1 MEGESSTRT
10 DPPTAYLNKLAI
22 RGIRSFDDKG
32 TAVIEFFSPVTVIVG
47 HNGSGKT
54 TIIECLKYVTTGDQ
68 PPNTRGGAFIHDP
81 KMANEKEV
89 KAQVKLRFFAANR
102 TRMLA
107 IRNLSVTMKKNGALT
122 MKTLESILAVSEG
135 NNEHIGKRGVI
146 STKCAEMD
154 AEMPRLLGVS
164 KAVLENVIFCHQEDS
179 YWPLSEPSTLK
190 KKFDDIFEA
199 TKYTKALDNIKALRK
214 ERMAD
219 LKAESERL
227 ESLAREKAHAD
238 KLKARI
244 NEMNTL
250 IASLTAEYDEVRAAY
265 EQQVRANQRLNDT
278 GSKFREIYVK
288 VDQLNQRKEQYKEEL
303 SLARENLQE
312 IPGTDDELN
321 ERLRTHDANVI
332 KQRQRRTVEEGRL
345 LDIEEDI
352 AEARAQHVKL
362 VNLQGQL
369 LADEKAQ
376 EQRITERGELI
387 RDLASRFHI
396 RGYENPP
403 FDREQVVQFISTLS
417 EAKRRQNTETDR
429 LQAESRAQNEEYN
442 LKSRQLHTE
451 LEGHRQERRNLRD
464 RVSALQTKISDAER
478 DVDAARLLTSRLA
491 ELNADIEEKRRRLDK
506 AREDLRVA
514 NFEEKIAEKN
524 AKSRNLDLQRDELNA
539 ELRTLSLQADSRA
552 KLDLHRAQVRA
563 KESEIKTTLE
573 VCNPKFRK
581 LVGVDARA
589 ETMEQELDRA
599 ALEKEREQAELEART
614 STASKSLQAAQT
626 SLASLKAQA
635 KAKQDEIKSLDRQ
648 LQDGLKE
655 AECDG
660 TVDDAID
667 TASKEI
673 GVRNEELGKSAGSH
687 DVYRR
692 LLQAGK
698 SSKCCPLCVRKMNTG
713 ELEKF
718 EKTVTEAMQKSTPE
732 AIKSLQQE
740 LQDWEAE
747 LRRLQELAVLAASK
761 YKLEKDELP
770 ALKREIS
777 EKEAEIPNLTT
788 EADEASA
795 QLSEVTKDLKEIA
808 ALQQHA
814 ASVSK
819 TQKEIARLK
828 QEIAALESDLLAT
841 GSTKTA
847 DGVQEELDRISAE
860 IRSNERE
867 KQNLLADRDRQNA
880 ALRSLE
886 TELHR
891 LELEES
897 ECRNQLRDKDELE
910 RRIAEMKS
918 EIAAATVRLKELD
931 GKIADAQAPI
941 EKLEQEHKELERELN
956 TKIAQ
961 AQKLSQ
967 ELNMSADKLESMN
980 KAIERYV
987 KEKRGRQLQEVTA
1000 QIEQQE
1006 EKVQE
1011 LAVQLENMRA
1021 TISEIDKEI
1030 NEAGMT
1036 MANLRENIRVRRLM
1050 RELAHTQEEL
1060 DAIDME
1066 EAAKAKRIWT
1076 EKWNVEKQKETD
1088 LQTKYSHIGGE
1099 LSSYKSQLK
1108 TLENDARD
1116 FKDVNKKYRDQ
1127 LIKVKMSDMANNDL
1141 EKYAKALDNAIMK
1154 YHSLKMEEVND
1165 TMRHLWNKTYQGTD
1179 IDGIKICSDNEGGGT
1194 KRTYN
1199 YRVVMTKDQV
1209 EMDMRGRCSAGQK
1222 MLASIIIRLALA
1234 DSFGQNCG
1242 ILALDEPTNALD
1254 TENIDALA
1262 ASLVDIIEER
1272 RQRKNFQ
1279 LIVIT
1284 HDENF
1289 LAKLG
1294 QSNVIESYWRVS
1306 RDSRQK
1312 SVIERH
1318 RFG

>member
-1 MEGESSTRT
+1 MAHL
-10 DPPTAYLNKLAI
+10 DKLAI
-22 RGIRSFDDKG
+22 RGIRSFGEKEC
-32 TAVIEFFSPVTVIVG
+32 AVIEFFSPVTVIVG

-54 TIIECLKYVTTGDQ
+54 TIIECLKYATTGDQ
-68 PPNTRGGAFIHDP
+68 PPNTRGGAFVHDP

-89 KAQVKLRFFAANR
+89 KAQVKLRFFAANG

-107 IRNLSVTMKKNGALT
+107 VRNLSVSMKKNGALT
-122 MKTLESILAVSEG
+122 MKTLESILAVADERL
-135 NNEHIGKRGVI
+135 EKVGKRGAI

-154 AEMPRLLGVS
+154 AEIPHLLGVS

-179 YWPLSEPSTLK
+179 YWPLSEPAALK

-244 NEMNTL
+244 AEMNSL
-250 IASLTAEYDEVRAAY
+250 IAARNAEYEELRAAY
-265 EQQVRANQRLNDT
+265 DQQVRSNQHLNDT

-303 SLARENLQE
+303 NLARENLQE
-312 IPGTDDELN
+312 IPGTDEELA
-321 ERLRTHDANVI
+321 ERLRTYDDHLVRQ
-332 KQRQRRTVEEGRL
+332 KQRRTIEEGHQ
-345 LDIEEDI
+345 DDAEEAI
-352 AEARAQHVKL
+352 AQARTQHVNL

-376 EQRITERGELI
+376 EQRI
-387 RDLASRFHI
+387 A
-396 RGYENPP
+396 
-403 FDREQVVQFISTLS
+403 DREQLIHDIASRHHIKGYESSPLEREQVIQFISTLND
-417 EAKRRQNTETDR
+417 AKRRQNAETDR
-429 LQAESRAQNEEYN
+429 LQAESREQNDEYN

-451 LEGHRQERRNLRD
+451 LEGYKQERRALRD
-464 RVSALQTKISDAER
+464 RVSTLQSKISDAER
-478 DVDAARLLTSRLA
+478 EVDAARLLTSRLA
-491 ELNADIEEKRRRLDK
+491 ELSADIEEKRRRLDK
-506 AREDLRVA
+506 AREDFREA
-514 NFEEKIAEKN
+514 NFDVKIAEKN
-524 AKSRNLDLQRDELNA
+524 SKSRSLDLQREELNI
-539 ELRTLSLQADSRA
+539 ELRTLTNQAGSRA
-552 KLDLHRAQVRA
+552 KLDVNRDQVKA
-563 KESEIKTTLE
+563 KEMDIRTTLE
-573 VCNPKFRK
+573 VCNPRFRK
-581 LVGVDARA
+581 LLGVDARA

-599 ALEKEREQAELEART
+599 ALEKEREQTELEAQV
-614 STASKSLQAAQT
+614 AAANKNLQAAQT
-626 SLASLKAQA
+626 SVAGLKAQA
-635 KAKQDEIKSLDRQ
+635 KAKQDEIKSLDRR
-648 LQDGLKE
+648 LQAGLRD

-667 TASKEI
+667 TANKEI

-687 DVYRR
+687 DVYKR
-692 LLQAGK
+692 LLQTGK
-698 SSKCCPLCVRKMNTG
+698 SQKCCPLCVRRMDAQ
-713 ELEKF
+713 ELDKF
-718 EKTVTEAMQKSTPE
+718 EKTITEAMKKSTPE
-732 AIKSLQQE
+732 AIRGLQQE
-740 LQDWEAE
+740 LQDWETE
-747 LRRLQELAVLAASK
+747 LKRLQDLAVLAASK
-761 YKLEKDELP
+761 SKLETVELP
-770 ALKREIS
+770 ALQKEIAG
-777 EKEAEIPNLTT
+777 KEAEIPTLTA

-795 QLSEVTKDLKEIA
+795 QLNEVSKDLKEIS

-814 ASVSK
+814 TSVSK
-819 TQKEIARLK
+819 AQKEIARLK
-828 QEIAALESDLLAT
+828 QEMTVIESELLAS
-841 GSTKTA
+841 GSAKSVST
-847 DGVQEELDRISAE
+847 VEEELSKVTAE
-860 IRSNERE
+860 HRDNERE
-867 KQNLLADRDRQNA
+867 KQQLLVDRDRQNA
-880 ALRSLE
+880 VLRSLE

-891 LELEES
+891 MELEES
-897 ECRNQLRDKDELE
+897 QCQNQLRDKDELE
-910 RRIAEMKS
+910 RRIVEMKT
-918 EIAAATVRLKELD
+918 EIATANSRLKDLD
-931 GKIADAQAPI
+931 VKIAEAQAPI
-941 EKLEQEHKELERELN
+941 ERLEREHREQEREMN
-956 TKIAQ
+956 AKIAQ
-961 AQKLSQ
+961 AQKASQ
-967 ELNMSADKLESMN
+967 DLNMSADKLESMN
-980 KAIERYV
+980 KVIERYV
-987 KEKRGRQLQEVTA
+987 KEKRSRRLKEVTA
-1000 QIEQQE
+1000 QIEEQE
-1006 EKVQE
+1006 VKVQE
-1011 LAVQLENMRA
+1011 LGLQLEKIRA
-1021 TISEIDKEI
+1021 TIGEIDKEI

-1036 MANLRENIRVRRLM
+1036 MANLRENIRVHRLM
-1050 RELAHTQEEL
+1050 RELAATQAEL

-1099 LSSYKSQLK
+1099 LSSYKAQLK

-1116 FKDVNKKYRDQ
+1116 FKDIGKRYRDQ
-1127 LIKVKMSDMANNDL
+1127 LIKVKISDMANNDL

-1179 IDGIKICSDNEGGGT
+1179 IDGIKICSDSEGGAT

-1262 ASLVDIIEER
+1262 ASLVDIINER
-1272 RQRKNFQ
+1272 RNHANFQ

-1294 QSNVIESYWRVS
+1294 QSNVMEHYWRVS
-1306 RDSRQK
+1306 RNSSQK
-1312 SVIERH
+1312 SIIERH